1 MLVLIVSSMLV
12 HGVDW
17 ASRLCVF
24 RIWMCLTQCK
34 YEDSHK
40 TDRLLYL
47 QRDTRHHGT
56 AKQHDTHGTMV
67 HLKSATQD
75 NHGAAKQHDTRH
87 HGSPKQ
93 RDTRH
98 HGTAKQHDTRHH
110 GSPKQRDTRYHRA
123 AKHTAHDTMVHLN
136 SVT

>member
-1 MLVLIVSSMLV
+1 MFNKQNRQAAR
-12 HGVDW
+12 HTTP
-17 ASRLCVF
+17 
-24 RIWMCLTQCK
+24 RIPK
-34 YEDSHK
+34 
-40 TDRLLYL
+40 

-56 AKQHDTHGTMV
+56 AKQHDTHDTMV

-75 NHGAAKQHDTRH
+75 NHGAPNQHDTRH

-93 RDTRH
+93 RDTGH

-123 AKHTAHDTMVHLN
+123 AKHTAHNTMVHLN
-136 SVT
+136 SGKQDATEQLSTQHTTPWFT